1 LVLPENAQTIAALV
15 AVVSIALFGVEVL
28 VLKEIWKKLDYCFL
42 SLPKEKKRRVKWGV
56 FLQVIFPSVALGAY
70 TIAGMYD
77 PENAIAIFFWVVFI
91 SAVIMT
97 LALPIVRVTSWLK
110 GKKEST
116 IIEEVDVSSVFFVAG
131 FVFLI
136 IGVLSNLAALI
147 GVGAAMLDIKVGIW
161 DIESYVWGKW
171 LMVDAIMFFVLG
183 ILIVGVAYL
192 YENRKRV

>member
-1 LVLPENAQTIAALV
+1 VLPENAQTIAALV